1 MMPNPASSTALV
13 SNAVPYDIDKNV
25 RRHLEFM
32 QRTLDLLTHVVAP
45 VSQTT
50 ATTLR
55 DAQDGEKGWTVV
67 EVLCHLRDF
76 DSIFRA
82 RVEMM
87 RDQENPTLPAYDHE
101 QLAHDGQYNSQ
112 LLTDVLAELR
122 HSRQATIAVFAQL
135 SNEQWSRAGIHPE
148 RGHFT
153 MVDAAMQVGMHEV
166 IHLEQITRILF
177 QNE

>member
-1 MMPNPASSTALV
+1 
-13 SNAVPYDIDKNV
+13 
-25 RRHLEFM
+25 M
-32 QRTLDLLTHVVAP
+32 QQTLDILTHVLAP
-45 VSQTT
+45 VSQAT

-55 DAQDGEKGWTVV
+55 DAHDGDKGWTVV

-76 DSIFRA
+76 DNIFRA
-82 RVEMM
+82 RAEMM
-87 RDQENPTLPAYDHE
+87 RDQENPTFPVYDHE
-101 QLAHDGQYNSQ
+101 KLANEGDYNSH
-112 LLTDVLAELR
+112 LLTDVLAELTR
-122 HSRQATIAVFAQL
+122 SRQATIAVFKQL
-135 SNEQWSRAGIHPE
+135 NNEQWARAGIHPE